1 LDQHI
6 GEALVALAIVIIGSI
21 GTLIT
26 VLTDRIKRDLATNTQ
41 LTQETKTAA
50 NGTLT
55 TALEKLA
62 AERDLVVGLRE
73 LLQEREDRI
82 AFIQSHHPEVAV
94 TVQQYKRRRTSRAP
108 DELAAVTGATTPLH
122 VPPAYP
128 DDPTGADAG
137 AHPGG

>member
-1 LDQHI
+1 MEEHI
-6 GEALVALAIVIIGSI
+6 AEALIALAIVVIGSI
-21 GTLIT
+21 GTLVT
-26 VLTDRIKRDLATNTQ
+26 VLTERIRRNLDMNTQ
-41 LTQETKTAA
+41 LTRETKTAA

-62 AERDLVVGLRE
+62 AERDLVAGLRE
-73 LLQEREDRI
+73 LLKEREDRL
-82 AFIQSHHPEVAV
+82 AFIETHHPEIAV

-128 DDPTGADAG
+128 DDPTGTDAS